1 MMKNAI
7 VFGLKEKIDEI
18 VRREW
23 RKRRK
28 KNIYAHF
35 FVCVCVC
42 VFFFS

>member
-28 KNIYAHF
+28 KISTLIFLCA
-35 FVCVCVC
+35 CVC